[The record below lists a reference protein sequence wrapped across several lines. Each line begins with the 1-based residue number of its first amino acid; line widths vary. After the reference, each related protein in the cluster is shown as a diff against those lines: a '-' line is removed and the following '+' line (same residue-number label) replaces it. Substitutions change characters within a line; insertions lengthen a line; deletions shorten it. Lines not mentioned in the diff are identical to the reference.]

1 MGAHQL
7 GLQAITR
14 GEEARRAGDSDR
26 AALAFA
32 EARAL
37 FRQSGVIADEAR
49 AVARLAQLQ
58 RDSGNRDAARTLQ
71 TEAVALARQSGDR
84 GRYAHT
90 LRHLADIQGEMDDP
104 RGADA
109 LYREALEIYQAGPY
123 SPLDTAN
130 AMRGAALNAERLGE
144 RARARKLWHGARE
157 LYAVLDELMHATA
170 DDANPGVAEADRHLA
185 ELGDD

>member
-32 EARAL
+32 EAREL
-37 FRQSGVIADEAR
+37 FNQCGAIADEAR
-49 AVARLAQLQ
+49 TVARLAQIK
-58 RDSGNRDAARTLQ
+58 RDAGHRDAACRLQ
-71 TEAVALARQSGDR
+71 TQAVALARESGDR
-84 GRYAHT
+84 GSYANT
-90 LRHLADIQGEMDDP
+90 LRHLADLLREMDDA
-104 RGADA
+104 RGAA
-109 LYREALEIYQAGPY
+109 TLYREALEIYQAGPY
-123 SPLDTAN
+123 SPLDTAH
-130 AMRGAALNAERLGE
+130 AMRGAALNAEQLGDK
-144 RARARKLWHGARE
+144 ARARKLWRGARE
-157 LYAVLDELMHATA
+157 RYAVLDELMRATA